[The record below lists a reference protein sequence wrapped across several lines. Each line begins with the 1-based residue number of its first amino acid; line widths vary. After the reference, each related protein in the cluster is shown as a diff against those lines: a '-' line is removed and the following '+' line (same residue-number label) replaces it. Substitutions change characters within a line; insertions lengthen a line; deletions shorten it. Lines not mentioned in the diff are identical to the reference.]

1 MKRAILFTLI
11 ACLAAACAQ
20 PGRRRSDGGDVTAD
34 SVRYARGF
42 SIHHYDNYTVVD
54 LTDPWD
60 TARLLQRYVL
70 VDRRNPLPPIL
81 PTGTVVM
88 TPLRNIV
95 VYTSVHAAI
104 IEELGEAGR
113 ITGVCE
119 PQYINSPAVRE
130 LIRRGE
136 VADLGMST
144 APNVEKMVDMG
155 AECIIAS
162 PFQNSG
168 YGQAEKLGIPI
179 IEAADYMEA
188 LPLGRAEWVLFY
200 GLLLGRRAEAEAI
213 FRATEERY
221 LALRDMALGVAGRPE
236 VFSEKRYGSFWYVPS
251 GDSYMARLFHDAGA
265 DYSFAHIPGQ
275 GSTPLVFETV
285 LDRAVHAGFWLIKY
299 NQEGDMS
306 YRELRSEYAPYEN
319 FDAFRQRNIYACNT
333 NDTPYYEE
341 FPMHPDY
348 LLGDLI
354 HIFHP
359 SLLPGY
365 TPRYYRPLSDR

>member
-1 MKRAILFTLI
+1 MKKALFLTLI
-11 ACLAAACAQ
+11 VCLAAACAQ
-20 PGRRRSDGGDVTAD
+20 PGRRAGGDGGGPAD

-42 SIHHYDNYTVVD
+42 SIHHYDSCTVVD
-54 LTDPWD
+54 ITDPWD

-70 VDRRNPLPPIL
+70 VDRRQPLPANL
-81 PTGTVVM
+81 PGGTLVM

-95 VYTSVHAAI
+95 VYTSVHASI

-113 ITGVCE
+113 IIGVCE
-119 PQYINSPAVRE
+119 PQYINSPAIRE

-144 APNVEKMVDMG
+144 SPNVEKMVYMG

-188 LPLGRAEWVLFY
+188 LPLGRAEWGLFY
-200 GLLLGRRAEAEAI
+200 GLLLGRHAEAEAV

-221 LALRDMALGVAGRPE
+221 LALRDLAIGASDRPS
-236 VFSEKRYGSFWYVPS
+236 VLSEKRYGSFWYVPS
-251 GDSYMARLFHDAGA
+251 GDSYMARLFSDAGA

-285 LDRAVHAGFWLIKY
+285 LDQAGHAGLWLIKY
-299 NQEGDMS
+299 NQESEMS

-333 NDTPYYEE
+333 NNTLYYEE

-348 LLGDLI
+348 LLEDLI

-365 TPRYYRPLSDR
+365 TPRYYHPMPDR